1 MDAGWLRSGRW
12 FAWGYGGLAL
22 IGGALALVVSS
33 GIPSTD
39 DLAVHYAYV
48 RKIWPELY
56 PAFLLLIAAFLNL
69 APIGLVLRARLG
81 QGLRG
86 ELLYAAFLA
95 AGLIGILWMLMQIGS
110 AQAVVRDTANVDA
123 QGLASIGYASGL
135 WSGVINWMERGF
147 LIFAGI
153 GAYWTGRAALDQRVF
168 SRGLG
173 WMSLV
178 LAAFYGLGFASLALR
193 DAGLPLPDAV
203 GSALVGLGSLI
214 SSVWAGWLGWEL
226 GRPPAASG

>member
-1 MDAGWLRSGRW
+1 MRSSMAGPW
-12 FAWGYGGLAL
+12 FAWGYGSLAL

-69 APIGLVLRARLG
+69 APLGLVLRARLG

-110 AQAVVRDTANVDA
+110 VQAVVRETAGVDA
-123 QGLASIGYASGL
+123 QALASIGHASAI

-147 LIFAGI
+147 LVFPGT
-153 GAYWTGRAALDQRVF
+153 GAYWAGRAAPQCAR
-168 SRGLG
+168 
-173 WMSLV
+173 
-178 LAAFYGLGFASLALR
+178 
-193 DAGLPLPDAV
+193 
-203 GSALVGLGSLI
+203 
-214 SSVWAGWLGWEL
+214 
-226 GRPPAASG
+226 

>member
-1 MDAGWLRSGRW
+1 VDAGWLRSGRW

-22 IGGALALVVSS
+22 IGGVLALVVSS

-69 APIGLVLRARLG
+69 APLGLVLRARLG

-110 AQAVVRDTANVDA
+110 AQAVVRATANVDA

-178 LAAFYGLGFASLALR
+178 LTAFYVLGFATLALR
-193 DAGLPLPDAV
+193 DAGFPLPDAV
-203 GSALVGLGSLI
+203 GSALVGLGSLVA
-214 SSVWAGWLGWEL
+214 SVWAGWLGWEL
-226 GRPPAASG
+226 GRPPVA

>member
-1 MDAGWLRSGRW
+1 MRSPVAGRW
-12 FAWGYGGLAL
+12 FAWGYGSLAL
-22 IGGALALVVSS
+22 IGGAMALVVSS

-48 RKIWPELY
+48 RKLWPELY

-69 APIGLVLRARLG
+69 APLGLVLRARLG

-110 AQAVVRDTANVDA
+110 AQAVVRDTAGADA
-123 QGLASIGYASGL
+123 QALASIGHASAI

-178 LAAFYGLGFASLALR
+178 LAAFYFLGFGTLALR
-193 DAGLPLPDAV
+193 DAGFPLPDAA
-203 GSALVGLGSLI
+203 GSALVGLGSLAA
-214 SSVWAGWLGWEL
+214 SVWAGGLGWEL
-226 GRPPAASG
+226 GRPPAVSG

>member
-1 MDAGWLRSGRW
+1 VDVRSPLAGRW

-22 IGGALALVVSS
+22 IGGALALVISS

-69 APIGLVLRARLG
+69 APLGLVLRYRLG

-110 AQAVVRDTANVDA
+110 AQAVVRDTAGADA
-123 QGLASIGYASGL
+123 QALASIGHASSI

-178 LAAFYGLGFASLALR
+178 LTAFYVLGFATLALR
-193 DAGLPLPDAV
+193 DAGFPLPDAV
-203 GSALVGLGSLI
+203 GSALVGLGSLVA
-214 SSVWAGWLGWEL
+214 SVWAGWLGWEL
-226 GRPPAASG
+226 GRPAVA